1 MIDDNS
7 NIEEIT
13 PEQNVLLPEIE
24 LPVEIP
30 EETIEEPIIET
41 VEIKPKAKGR
51 PKESKDKIPRPKRKV
66 IIKEEPI
73 IQELPRVL
81 PDSLPI
87 PIETNNIN
95 KYALMLELLH
105 EQKQNRINDKSE
117 MYRSWFRRKNI
128 L

>member
-1 MIDDNS
+1 MIDGNS

-13 PEQNVLLPEIE
+13 PEQEDVLLPEIE
-24 LPVEIP
+24 I
-30 EETIEEPIIET
+30 EETIEEPIAET

-73 IQELPRVL
+73 IQELPRVI

-87 PIETNNIN
+87 PMESNNIN

-105 EQKQNRINDKSE
+105 EQKQNRINNKSE
-117 MYRSWFRRKNI
+117 MYRSWFRR
-128 L
+128 

>member
-13 PEQNVLLPEIE
+13 LEENVLIPKIE

-30 EETIEEPIIET
+30 EETIVEPILET

-66 IIKEEPI
+66 VIKEEPVV
-73 IQELPRVL
+73 QELPRVL

-105 EQKQNRINDKSE
+105 EQKQTRINNKSE
-117 MYRSWFRRKNI
+117 MYRSWFRR
-128 L
+128 

>member
-7 NIEEIT
+7 NIAEIT
-13 PEQNVLLPEIE
+13 PEENVLLPEIE

-30 EETIEEPIIET
+30 EETILEPIIET

-66 IIKEEPI
+66 VIKEEPI
-73 IQELPRVL
+73 IQEMPRVL
-81 PDSLPI
+81 PDSIPI

-105 EQKQNRINDKSE
+105 EQKQNRINNKSE
-117 MYRSWFRRKNI
+117 LYRSWFRR
-128 L
+128 

>member
-7 NIEEIT
+7 NIAEIT
-13 PEQNVLLPEIE
+13 PEENVLLPETE
-24 LPVEIP
+24 PFVETP
-30 EETIEEPIIET
+30 EETVVEQILET

-66 IIKEEPI
+66 VIKEEAI
-73 IQELPRVL
+73 VQELPRVL
-81 PDSLPI
+81 PDSIPI

-105 EQKQNRINDKSE
+105 EQKQNRINNKCG
-117 MYRSWFRRKNI
+117 MYRSWFRR
-128 L
+128 

>member
-24 LPVEIP
+24 LPIEIL
-30 EETIEEPIIET
+30 EETIVEPIIET

-66 IIKEEPI
+66 VIKEEPI

-105 EQKQNRINDKSE
+105 EQKQTRINNKSE
-117 MYRSWFRRKNI
+117 MYRSWFRR
-128 L
+128 

>member
-13 PEQNVLLPEIE
+13 PEENVLLPGIE

-30 EETIEEPIIET
+30 EETVVEPIIET

-66 IIKEEPI
+66 VIKEEPI
-73 IQELPRVL
+73 IQEMPRVL

-105 EQKQNRINDKSE
+105 EQKQNRINNKSE
-117 MYRSWFRRKNI
+117 MYRSWFRR
-128 L
+128 

>member
-7 NIEEIT
+7 TIEEIT

-66 IIKEEPI
+66 VIKEEPI

-87 PIETNNIN
+87 PVETNNIN

-105 EQKQNRINDKSE
+105 EQKQTRINNKSE
-117 MYRSWFRRKNI
+117 MYRSWLRR
-128 L
+128 

>member
-7 NIEEIT
+7 NIEET
-13 PEQNVLLPEIE
+13 NPEQDVLLPEIE
-24 LPVEIP
+24 LPETI
-30 EETIEEPIIET
+30 EETIVEPIIET

-66 IIKEEPI
+66 VIKEEPI
-73 IQELPRVL
+73 VQELPRVL
-81 PDSLPI
+81 PNSLPI

-105 EQKQNRINDKSE
+105 DQKQTRINNKSE
-117 MYRSWFRRKNI
+117 MYRSWFRR
-128 L
+128 

>member
-13 PEQNVLLPEIE
+13 PEENVIILETEP
-24 LPVEIP
+24 P
-30 EETIEEPIIET
+30 ETIEETVVEQILET

-66 IIKEEPI
+66 VIKEEAI
-73 IQELPRVL
+73 VQELPRVL
-81 PDSLPI
+81 PDSIPI

-105 EQKQNRINDKSE
+105 EQKQTRINNKSE
-117 MYRSWFRRKNI
+117 MYRSWFRR
-128 L
+128 

>member
-7 NIEEIT
+7 NIAEI
-13 PEQNVLLPEIE
+13 
-24 LPVEIP
+24 IP
-30 EETIEEPIIET
+30 EENVLIIETEPPVETPEETVVEPIIET

-66 IIKEEPI
+66 VIKEENI
-73 IQELPRVL
+73 VQELPRVL

-87 PIETNNIN
+87 PIATNNIN

-105 EQKQNRINDKSE
+105 EQKQTRINNKSE
-117 MYRSWFRRKNI
+117 MYRSWFRR
-128 L
+128 

>member
-7 NIEEIT
+7 NIEET
-13 PEQNVLLPEIE
+13 NPEQNVLLPEIE

-30 EETIEEPIIET
+30 EETIIEPIIET
-41 VEIKPKAKGR
+41 VEIEPKAKGR

-66 IIKEEPI
+66 VIKEEPI

-81 PDSLPI
+81 PDSIPI

-105 EQKQNRINDKSE
+105 EQKQNRINNKSE
-117 MYRSWFRRKNI
+117 MYRSWFRR
-128 L
+128 

>member
-13 PEQNVLLPEIE
+13 PEENVLLPEIE

-30 EETIEEPIIET
+30 EETVVEPIIET

-66 IIKEEPI
+66 VIKEEPI

-105 EQKQNRINDKSE
+105 EQKQTRINNKSE
-117 MYRSWFRRKNI
+117 MYRSWFRR
-128 L
+128 

>member
-7 NIEEIT
+7 IIEEIT
-13 PEQNVLLPEIE
+13 PDQNVILPEIE

-30 EETIEEPIIET
+30 EETIVEPIIET
-41 VEIKPKAKGR
+41 LEIKPKAKGR

-66 IIKEEPI
+66 VIKEEPI
-73 IQELPRVL
+73 VQEMPRIL
-81 PDSLPI
+81 PDSIPI

-105 EQKQNRINDKSE
+105 EQKQNRINNKSE
-117 MYRSWFRRKNI
+117 MYRSWFRR
-128 L
+128 

>member
-13 PEQNVLLPEIE
+13 PEENVI
-24 LPVEIP
+24 IP
-30 EETIEEPIIET
+30 ETEPPETIEETVVEQILET

-66 IIKEEPI
+66 VIKEEPI
-73 IQELPRVL
+73 VQELPRVL

-105 EQKQNRINDKSE
+105 EQKQNRINNKSE
-117 MYRSWFRRKNI
+117 MYRSWFRR
-128 L
+128 